1 MEADL
6 SPVADKATWRKRL
19 RQLRASPEQ
28 KVEQQIVAGLKAF
41 LDQRAGL
48 FLFYRAMRTEIS
60 LDALA
65 DQLGW
70 GRFATTRTPQSGV
83 LTVHSSAGPMEQHPY
98 GYAQPV
104 TGAAE
109 ISIERISVAL
119 VPGLAFDSKGNRLGQ
134 GVGYYDEL
142 LTRVPDD
149 CLRVGVITDEF
160 IFPELPTEPHDVSMT
175 HIASESGVTAI
186 GELPT

>member
-6 SPVADKATWRKRL
+6 GPVVDKSTWRKRL
-19 RQLRASPEQ
+19 RQLRTSPDQ
-28 KVEQQIVAGLKAF
+28 KVERQIVAELTAF
-41 LDQRAGL
+41 LGQRAGL

-70 GRFATTRTPQSGV
+70 ERFVTTRTPQSGV
-83 LTVHSSAGPMEQHPY
+83 LTVHSAAGSMEQHPY

-104 TGAAE
+104 ADATE

-149 CLRVGVITDEF
+149 CFRIGVTADEF
-160 IFPELPTEPHDVSMT
+160 IFPELPAEPHDVSMT
-175 HIASESGVTAI
+175 HLASESGVTTV

>member
-6 SPVADKATWRKRL
+6 DPVANKSTWRKRL
-19 RQLRASPEQ
+19 RQLRASPEP
-28 KVEQQIVAGLKAF
+28 KVEQQIVAGLTAF
-41 LDQRAGL
+41 LGQRVGL

-70 GRFATTRTPQSGV
+70 ERFATTRTPQSGV
-83 LTVHSSAGPMEQHPY
+83 LTVHLAAGPMEQHPY

-104 TGAAE
+104 ASTAE

-119 VPGLAFDSKGNRLGQ
+119 VPGLAFDLKGNRLGQ

-149 CLRVGVITDEF
+149 CFRVGVTTDEF
-160 IFPELPTEPHDVSMT
+160 IFPELPAEPHDVSMT
-175 HIASESGVTAI
+175 HLASESGVTAM

>member
-1 MEADL
+1 
-6 SPVADKATWRKRL
+6 
-19 RQLRASPEQ
+19 
-28 KVEQQIVAGLKAF
+28 
-41 LDQRAGL
+41 
-48 FLFYRAMRTEIS
+48 
-60 LDALA
+60 
-65 DQLGW
+65 
-70 GRFATTRTPQSGV
+70 
-83 LTVHSSAGPMEQHPY
+83 
-98 GYAQPV
+98 V

-119 VPGLAFDSKGNRLGQ
+119 VPGLAFDLKGNRLGQ

-186 GELPT
+186 GDLPT